1 MKKFLPSL
9 ALGLAFAALTS
20 CTTTTSTSTTATTDR
35 FAIAD
40 VNHDG
45 KLSPAEGRGYIVHQ
59 VFTARDANHDGKL
72 TWAEWNVPG
81 SGRSRARFDA
91 ADTNKDGSISM
102 EEAAV
107 AARERGLFK
116 ENFEAADTN
125 HDGFVTRA
133 EGQAYYGSTEGPPR

>member
-1 MKKFLPSL
+1 MKKILPSI

-20 CTTTTSTSTTATTDR
+20 CSTTTPTSTPDR
-35 FAIAD
+35 FATAD

-45 KLSPAEGRGYIVHQ
+45 KLSPAEARGYFVNAI
-59 VFTARDANHDGKL
+59 FASRDANHDGKL

-81 SGRSRARFDA
+81 AGKSKARFDA

-107 AARERGLFK
+107 AARKRGLFK